1 LEENM
6 KKIKKYPGIIVPV
19 ITIFNSDGSIN
30 CYKTKKFISHLVEKG
45 VHGIFV
51 AGGTGEYSLMTLEQR
66 KEIISIGIEAT
77 KKTIPVFAGTGHH
90 NTRIVIELSQF
101 AEEQGADGVIISLP
115 HYPHVNEEGLYLHY
129 KAIAEKVHIP
139 KFIYNCPRQY
149 VIDIS
154 PITVAKLARNNYIQG
169 IKDSHLN
176 IDHTAEIIRLTN
188 KKITIW
194 TGYETKLLPALCL
207 GADGAVC
214 TVSNLIPDVMVDIY
228 NLYKEGK
235 ISDAAKKQLSIFE
248 LCNLLS
254 PYNRHDMQP
263 LKEGIRLLGF
273 EVGDALPPAQK
284 VPKNIIDKI
293 RLNLERINRKI

>member
-1 LEENM
+1 M
-6 KKIKKYPGIIVPV
+6 
-19 ITIFNSDGSIN
+19 
-30 CYKTKKFISHLVEKG
+30 C
-45 VHGIFV
+45 
-51 AGGTGEYSLMTLEQR
+51 
-66 KEIISIGIEAT
+66 
-77 KKTIPVFAGTGHH
+77 
-90 NTRIVIELSQF
+90 
-101 AEEQGADGVIISLP
+101 
-115 HYPHVNEEGLYLHY
+115 
-129 KAIAEKVHIP
+129 
-139 KFIYNCPRQY
+139 
-149 VIDIS
+149 
-154 PITVAKLARNNYIQG
+154 
-169 IKDSHLN
+169 
-176 IDHTAEIIRLTN
+176 IRDRTN